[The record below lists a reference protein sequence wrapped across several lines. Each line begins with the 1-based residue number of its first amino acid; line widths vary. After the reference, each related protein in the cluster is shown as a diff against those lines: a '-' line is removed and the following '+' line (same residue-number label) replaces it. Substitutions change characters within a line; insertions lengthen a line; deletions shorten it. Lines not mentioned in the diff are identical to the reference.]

1 MGAEA
6 LVGVAVALVVPVWLV
21 VEEVLHRFRAFDRPD
36 LAADGGALAKPAT
49 RTGSP
54 AVLSRKAA

>member
-1 MGAEA
+1 MGAEE
-6 LVGVAVALVVPVWLV
+6 LVGVAVALVVPAWLV

-36 LAADGGALAKPAT
+36 RIPEAVTAKPAT